1 MAPTPTPTIP
11 APQPG
16 ELGSLGVTSPDPDAV
31 QRITD
36 AVDAMKESA
45 EPAPLDGLWHTLS
58 LTANYY
64 EDLGYVIVSVS
75 PWLIAVFAIFAI
87 VAFVAS
93 VIGAF
98 IVGMNRGEKR
108 ATAPVAPDP
117 RLVERVV
124 REEVAAKAATAGG
137 GDR

>member
-1 MAPTPTPTIP
+1 MSPTPTPAPP
-11 APQPG
+11 APV
-16 ELGSLGVTSPDPDAV
+16 LGDFGVTSPDPDAV
-31 QRITD
+31 QRIG
-36 AVDAMKESA
+36 DAMDALKESA
-45 EPAPLDGLWHTLS
+45 EPGALDAALDGLSHTLS

-64 EDLGYVIVSVS
+64 ADLGYVIVSVS

-108 ATAPVAPDP
+108 VKPADPDP